1 MIINN
6 LNIVCILV
14 LPFETDSPLIVNAN
28 AVLSFS
34 IPGQSFKLVSR
45 RDSKVLDCRTPI
57 QHPELSKC
65 DLLNI
70 VRQLFGKLAMKY
82 LFSFTTLEAFY
93 HNDKQYNA

>member
-6 LNIVCILV
+6 LNIVRISV

-28 AVLSFS
+28 AMLSFS
-34 IPGQSFKLVSR
+34 VPRQSFKIVSR
-45 RDSKVLDCRTPI
+45 RGFKVLNCGTPI

-70 VRQLFGKLAMKY
+70 VWQLFGKLPMEY
-82 LFSFTTLEAFY
+82 LFSFTALEAFN
-93 HNDKQYNA
+93 HDVLSYNA